1 MQNLKWNN
9 KFAKAK
15 IAKINRQVTAQKL
28 LQMELEKL
36 PVEERLIVER
46 FISRGRIARNVMR
59 EFDAQLTFG
68 ERMAD
73 RVATVGGSWKFIGG
87 FAVFLLVWMI
97 LNSIVLAARAYDPYP
112 FILLNLILSCLAAL
126 QAPIIMMSQNRQAE
140 IDRMQAQNDYEV
152 NIKAELEILQLHE
165 KLNELREQDWVSLL
179 DVQQRQ
185 IELLEKVQFALQPDE
200 LNAAARDEPATKQ

>member
-15 IAKINRQVTAQKL
+15 IAKVNRQATAQKL
-28 LQMELEKL
+28 LQVELEKL
-36 PVEERLIVER
+36 PVDERLIVER
-46 FISRGRIARNVMR
+46 FISRGRIARNIMR

-68 ERMAD
+68 ERIAD
-73 RVATVGGSWKFIGG
+73 KVAVIGGSWKFIGG
-87 FAVFLLVWMI
+87 FMAFLLVWMI
-97 LNSIVLAARAYDPYP
+97 INSVVLATRAYDPYP
-112 FILLNLILSCLAAL
+112 FILLNLILSCIAAL

-165 KLNELREQDWVSLL
+165 KINHLREQDWAGLL

-185 IELLEKVQFALQPDE
+185 IELMENLLLEVKGKKGEQE
-200 LNAAARDEPATKQ
+200 ST